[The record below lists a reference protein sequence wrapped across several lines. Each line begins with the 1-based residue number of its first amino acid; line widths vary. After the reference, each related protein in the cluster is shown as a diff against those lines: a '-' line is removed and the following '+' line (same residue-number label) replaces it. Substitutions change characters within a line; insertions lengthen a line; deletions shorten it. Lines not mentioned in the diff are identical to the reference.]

1 MKFEAYIVL
10 FGTSKWHF
18 GSFYLFLFLYKASIA
33 GRELMNFMQRNEIKP
48 FRNFL
53 VPLAQVR

>member
-10 FGTSKWHF
+10 FCISKWHF
-18 GSFYLFLFLYKASIA
+18 GSFYLFFYIYKASIA
-33 GRELMNFMQRNEIKP
+33 GRELMDFMQRNEIKP